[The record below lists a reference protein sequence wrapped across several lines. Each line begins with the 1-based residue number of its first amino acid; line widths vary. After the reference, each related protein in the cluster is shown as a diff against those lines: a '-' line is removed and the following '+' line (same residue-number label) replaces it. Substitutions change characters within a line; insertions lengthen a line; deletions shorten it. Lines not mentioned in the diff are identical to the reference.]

1 METCLLEEARS
12 CGGAFWIYDLVLYK
26 VYIYYRDDESYKDCL
41 GETGLEAKYIRE
53 GQEGPK
59 AQTWIVGDYKWVP

>member
-1 METCLLEEARS
+1 M
-12 CGGAFWIYDLVLYK
+12 LYK
-26 VYIYYRDDESYKDCL
+26 VYIYYRDGESYKDCL

-59 AQTWIVGDYKWVP
+59 AQSWIVGDYKWVP